1 MPGCGRGR
9 CGRSGSRRSVTT
21 AWKPGSASS
30 GSTESR
36 GWRTRMTPLPT
47 PWRSKCTQLTQI
59 RSKET
64 AMKRTVLSV
73 ALLLCLGASSAF
85 AEPCERGFQ
94 LKTVGQTSEDTQ
106 TLLASGGVEVRAIW
120 FTSTSSAGLA
130 TLNDSADTGGTTA
143 LGAGTVKIE
152 VGSRSEEHT

>member
-1 MPGCGRGR
+1 
-9 CGRSGSRRSVTT
+9 
-21 AWKPGSASS
+21 
-30 GSTESR
+30 
-36 GWRTRMTPLPT
+36 
-47 PWRSKCTQLTQI
+47 
-59 RSKET
+59 
-64 AMKRTVLSV
+64 MKRTVLGV
-73 ALLLCLGASSAF
+73 TLLLCLGASSAF

-143 LGAGTVKIE
+143 LGTGTVKIE
-152 VGSRSEEHT
+152 VGSAASTTAVIPSTGFFDPPMYFKNGVVSVGNGNVQGVGVMACVPGTQ